1 MLIPIFTSVA
11 RFGLN
16 DKNCVLMAFTTKD
29 GKMARE
35 NNIF

>member
-1 MLIPIFTSVA
+1 VLIPIFTAVA

-16 DKNCVLMAFTTKD
+16 DKNCILMAVKTKD